1 MPNPASARWD
11 ERYRQE
17 SDFWLERQPRKLL
30 TDYSYLLPKHGRA
43 LDAAAGVANNGLY
56 LAQLG
61 LKVFALDISEYGLK
75 LAKQRAN
82 TLEISLHAAVADL
95 SQPWLPEEHFA
106 VIVNFHFLERGTFP
120 VYRQALKPGGLI
132 FFDTFTKRTNQK
144 DPPEYY
150 LDPGELLGWFQDF
163 EINNLCHS
171 SLLMLCFVH
180 PLSHRADHPRSSIHQ
195 PSQPY

>member
-17 SDFWLERQPRKLL
+17 SDFWLERQPRQLL
-30 TDYSYLLPKHGRA
+30 TDYAQLLPKVGRA
-43 LDAAAGVANNGLY
+43 LDAASGVANNGLY

-61 LKVFALDISEYGLK
+61 LEVFAFDISEYGLK

-82 TLEISLHAAVADL
+82 TSGISLHAAVVDL
-95 SQPWLPEEHFA
+95 SQPWLPEEYFA

-120 VYRQALKPGGLI
+120 VYRKALKPGGLI
-132 FFDTFTKRTNQK
+132 FFDTFTKRTDQK

-163 EINNLCHS
+163 EIIHYNEENLDPS
-171 SLLMLCFVH
+171 ERH
-180 PLSHRADHPRSSIHQ
+180 PERGLAQLVARKP
-195 PSQPY
+195 